1 MKNTKEIMEKGK
13 EVTER
18 LLEDI
23 ERVDIK
29 ALTDETYIK
38 NSVSVVRSYINSL
51 EEIVM
56 ELEEDPM
63 EEKLQEEEKEVGKTR
78 GYREIAKEKSIRR

>member
-1 MKNTKEIMEKGK
+1 MKNTKEIMGKGK

-18 LLEDI
+18 LLRDI
-23 ERVDIK
+23 ERVDLK
-29 ALTDETYIK
+29 TLTDETYIR

-56 ELEEDPM
+56 ELEEEPM
-63 EEKLQEEEKEVGKTR
+63 EEKILRSNGTKAWVK
-78 GYREIAKEKSIRR
+78 